1 MENKYKVI
9 EGIKLKV
16 KFNDKYINLGDSF
29 ILSLNS
35 TISDYFWNYWEEYN
49 FDIPTDDLQYNFIL
63 ANNEIYSINNNNYNW
78 KSLIIEDD
86 WKGYL
91 SVNEDNNLNV
101 VYSDMYIM
109 IRELSS
115 FKTMKQN
122 KLILIKLIQLMESKK
137 EKTNPFFEDDI
148 FKDYKE
154 IYSKLKERY
163 DELLYKSKKFIED
176 ITDKSMKEVKNILK
190 KTMYSS
196 TYYKLIV
203 VHKLNKKTIE
213 THLQKHENLYDLLK

>member
-1 MENKYKVI
+1 MEVKYKVI

-16 KFNDKYINLGDSF
+16 RFNDKYINLGDSF
-29 ILSLNS
+29 ILSLNN

-49 FDIPTDDLQYNFIL
+49 FDIPTD
-63 ANNEIYSINNNNYNW
+63 
-78 KSLIIEDD
+78 
-86 WKGYL
+86 
-91 SVNEDNNLNV
+91 EDNTLNV
-101 VYSDMYIM
+101 VHSDMYIM

-190 KTMYSS
+190 KSVNLV
-196 TYYKLIV
+196 TY
-203 VHKLNKKTIE
+203 
-213 THLQKHENLYDLLK
+213 